1 MASRVRIPPGAVHD
15 TLRRHLLAG
24 GYPIVLDLEKSQGA
38 FAYDSLTGDR
48 YLDFGSFY
56 GSNPLGYAHPGM
68 LEPDVQARLSR
79 AATVKVGNP
88 DFYTEYFAE
97 FVDTLSRTAAPPEA
111 RPAKIRPPRCR
122 GPRSG
127 SAPRIAFPKQFE
139 HSFDGSRVH
148 RRTR

>member
-68 LEPDVQARLSR
+68 LEPDVQAEL
-79 AATVKVGNP
+79 
-88 DFYTEYFAE
+88 TE
-97 FVDTLSRTAAPPEA
+97 T
-111 RPAKIRPPRCR
+111 RPAVFQPCSGGWGRMGWTTMMLAKVSASEAKKIL
-122 GPRSG
+122 
-127 SAPRIAFPKQFE
+127 ADAYALALPK
-139 HSFDGSRVH
+139 SK
-148 RRTR
+148 RTR